1 MKGWGNLFLKLFK
14 YYKLEKNLFFL
25 DFGCA
30 ILLATLQLF
39 YPTEVRRLI
48 NEVIP
53 SKDFNEVIKLGIFLV
68 IIFLLIFICSYIV
81 SYYGHFMGVKIEYRM
96 RKDLFQH
103 IQKLSFSYF
112 DNNKT
117 GHIMSRLVNDL
128 NDISE
133 FAHHGPEDL
142 FLIIINLLGAVI
154 IMFTINVKLT
164 LVTVIVMPFAIIFF
178 VRQNLKLRKNFKELR
193 KNLADINAQAES
205 SISGIR
211 VVKAFNNEDFEIKK
225 FESGNYKFRQSK
237 ESAYKIMAGF
247 HAGIELFSN
256 CLNLMII
263 VFAASLIIRGEMS
276 PGDMVAFLLYVAMFI
291 QPIKNVAT
299 FIEMYQRGTS
309 SIDRFYEILDIE
321 PDVKD
326 ASCAKD
332 IGRLHGNL
340 QFNDVSF
347 SYGNN
352 NFVVKNLNLS
362 IGCKQTIALVGPS
375 GVGKTTICSLIPR
388 FYEISQG
395 VITIDDI
402 DTKDMTLASLR
413 DNIGIVQQ
421 DVFLFS
427 GTVKENIAYGKLN
440 ATDAEIIDAA
450 KKAQAHE
457 FIMSLKDGYN
467 TYIGE
472 RGVKLSGGQK
482 QRLSIARIFLKN
494 PPILILDEATSA
506 LDSETEVLIQKSFDD
521 LSKDRTTIVIAH
533 RLGTILNA
541 DRILFLSTNGVEES
555 GSHEELINKKGLYY
569 KLYSTQFK
577 QVI

>member
-1 MKGWGNLFLKLFK
+1 MFFKLIK
-14 YYKLEKNLFFL
+14 YYKQEKFLFLL

-30 ILLATLQLF
+30 ILLAGLQLF
-39 YPTEVRRLI
+39 YPTVVRRLI

-53 SKDFNEVIKLGIFLV
+53 NKDINEVVKLSIFL
-68 IIFLLIFICSYIV
+68 FLLFIVIFVCNYIV

-96 RKDLFQH
+96 RQDLFQH

-128 NDISE
+128 NDIAE

-142 FLIIINLLGAVI
+142 FLIVINIIGAIV
-154 IMFTINVKLT
+154 IMFTINVPLT
-164 LVTVIVMPFAIIFF
+164 LAIVAVLPFALIFF
-178 VRQNLKLRKNFKELR
+178 IRKNLKLRKNFRELR

-211 VVKAFNNEDFEIKK
+211 VVKAFNNEDFEIEK
-225 FESGNYKFRQSK
+225 FKDGNYKFRETK
-237 ESAYKIMAGF
+237 ESAYKIMGGF
-247 HAGIELFSN
+247 HAGMELFSN
-256 CLNLMII
+256 YLNLLII
-263 VFAASLIIRGEMS
+263 VIAAFLIINGQMTS
-276 PGDMVAFLLYVAMFI
+276 GDMVAFLLYVSMFI
-291 QPIKNVAT
+291 QPMKNVAN
-299 FIEMYQRGTS
+299 FVEMYQRGTS
-309 SIDRFYEILDIE
+309 SINRFYEILNIE
-321 PDVKD
+321 SDVKD
-326 ASCAKD
+326 QVNAKD
-332 IGRLHGNL
+332 VQRLIGDLEFKN
-340 QFNDVSF
+340 VSF
-347 SYGNN
+347 SYGND
-352 NFVVKNLNLS
+352 NFIIKDFNLN
-362 IGCKQTIALVGPS
+362 INTKQTIALVGPS

-388 FYEISQG
+388 FYEISDG
-395 VITIDDI
+395 EIVIDGINI
-402 DTKDMTLASLR
+402 KDMTLSSLR

-427 GTVKENIAYGKLN
+427 GTVKENIAYGKLSS
-440 ATDAEIIDAA
+440 TDQEIIDAA
-450 KKAQAHE
+450 KRAQAHD
-457 FIMSLKDGYN
+457 FIMSLPNGYN

-506 LDSETEVLIQKSFDD
+506 LDSETEVLIQRSFDD
-521 LSKDRTTIVIAH
+521 LSKNRTTIVIAH

-541 DRILFLSTNGVEES
+541 DRILFLSKNGIEET
-555 GSHEELINKKGLYY
+555 GSHEELMAKKGLYY
-569 KLYSTQFK
+569 NLYNTQFK

>member
-1 MKGWGNLFLKLFK
+1 MFLKLIK
-14 YYKLEKNLFFL
+14 YYKQEKLLFFV

-30 ILLATLQLF
+30 ILLAGLQLF
-39 YPTEVRRLI
+39 YPNVVRRLI

-53 SKDFNEVIKLGIFLV
+53 NKDLNQVFKLAIFLI
-68 IIFLLIFICSYIV
+68 IIFISIFICNYIV

-96 RKDLFQH
+96 RQDLFQH

-142 FLIIINLLGAVI
+142 FLIIINLIGAII

-164 LVTVIVMPFAIIFF
+164 LATIVILPFALIFF
-178 VRQNLKLRKNFKELR
+178 VQKNLKLRKNFKELR

-225 FESGNYKFRQSK
+225 FQNGNYKFRESK
-237 ESAYKIMAGF
+237 EGAYKIMAGF
-247 HAGIELFSN
+247 HAGIELFAN
-256 CLNLMII
+256 CLNLLII
-263 VFAASLIIRGEMS
+263 VFAAILIINGQMT
-276 PGDMVAFLLYVAMFI
+276 PGDMVAFLLYVSMFV

-309 SIDRFYEILDIE
+309 SINRFYEILSID

-326 ASCAKD
+326 EPNAKD
-332 IGRLHGNL
+332 VDRLKGDL
-340 QFNDVSF
+340 EFKDVSF
-347 SYGNN
+347 SYGNE
-352 NFVVKNLNLS
+352 NFVVKDFNLS
-362 IGCKQTIALVGPS
+362 INTKNTIALVGPS

-388 FYEISQG
+388 FYEISKG
-395 VITIDDI
+395 EILIDGI
-402 DTKDMTLASLR
+402 NIKDMTLASLR

-440 ATDAEIIDAA
+440 STDEEIIDAA
-450 KKAQAHE
+450 KRAQAHD
-457 FIMSLKDGYN
+457 FIMSLPNGYN

-494 PPILILDEATSA
+494 PPVLILDEATSA
-506 LDSETEVLIQKSFDD
+506 LDSETEVLIQRSFDD
-521 LSKDRTTIVIAH
+521 LSKNRTTIVIAH
-533 RLGTILNA
+533 RLGTIINS
-541 DRILFLSTNGVEES
+541 DKILFLSKNGVEEF
-555 GSHEELINKKGLYY
+555 GTHEELMARKGLYY
-569 KLYSTQFK
+569 NLYNTQFK